1 MALALLS
8 MDWSETET
16 RYRLMLDRG
25 NMNAIRGTFG
35 ERQKVLPFLFVN
47 QEERSSLPS
56 DLIRLG
62 TAEINDVQRA
72 EIETFVTRKGRTNT
86 LYVWP
91 RPVEIEGHSLMLLY
105 MWDFDMSECETEEE
119 REALVA
125 VKKALHCLAAITA
138 CCVLGFERSSQRKGK
153 SLLCSVFQTIR
164 DTAHF
169 HCVPLL
175 STDLRTG
182 LISLLQLDGSESP
195 FSGAMCNGTALLRE
209 LFSRDVF
216 RGFLECVHSLHTPLS
231 TKTAIHSL
239 LRTLKVCIKLAN
251 MNFTYDTFLRC
262 LLNLLFN

>member
-1 MALALLS
+1 M
-8 MDWSETET
+8 
-16 RYRLMLDRG
+16 
-25 NMNAIRGTFG
+25 
-35 ERQKVLPFLFVN
+35 LPFLFVN

-62 TAEINDVQRA
+62 TETNDVQRA
-72 EIETFVTRKGRTNT
+72 EIETFVTRKRRTNT

-91 RPVEIEGHSLMLLY
+91 RPVEI
-105 MWDFDMSECETEEE
+105 EE

-153 SLLCSVFQTIR
+153 SLLCNVFRTIR

-182 LISLLQLDGSESP
+182 LISLLHLDGSESS
-195 FSGAMCNGTALLRE
+195 FSGAMCDGTALLRE
-209 LFSRDVF
+209 LFSRGVF
-216 RGFLECVHSLHTPLS
+216 RGFLKSHQRIQ
-231 TKTAIHSL
+231 AR
-239 LRTLKVCIKLAN
+239 LRTSGNFMAVLKYFVQLAKLDLL
-251 MNFTYDTFLRC
+251 YD
-262 LLNLLFN
+262 